1 MNERA
6 ISGRYQARLQ
16 YVDAAVMGAVTGRA
30 PQDEVT
36 DFVGRQGELAQIAA
50 MLERG
55 RLVTVVGPGGVGK
68 TRVSL
73 VAAARAAGNYPDG
86 VWIVE
91 QSGLRDPLLLPNTVA
106 SVLGLPEQDARS
118 ALDALLEYL
127 RDKRLLLILDTCEHL
142 LDACAD
148 LIQAILPEAP
158 GVTVLATSRQPLDT
172 LGEQNFAVQPLPVPD
187 SDTAELAELAEL
199 HRGGAVELFALR
211 AAAAVP
217 GFTVTAENAAD
228 VIGLCRR
235 LDGIPLAIELAAVQL
250 RSLALD
256 ELTRRLDHRFAV
268 LTGGRPG
275 ALERHQ
281 TLHTAIEWSYGL
293 CSVPERR
300 LWSRLSVF
308 AGTFS
313 LAAAEEVCAEV
324 ELERGDVV
332 NALIELVDKSVV
344 LREGSRYRM
353 LDTLREFGA
362 DRLAESGEEAACR
375 ARHIGRYL
383 AKARYFGAHFAD
395 DDQMKRYHELRETHA
410 NVRAALEY
418 ALGDPVGSAVPSE
431 PPVPAG
437 AGGMSGGVSGVAG
450 DSGLSGSGLAGG
462 LDRAG
467 GAAGPGGAADRWRSG
482 LEMACALYGYW
493 QISGLLGEGGYWLTK
508 ALERFPSAG
517 RERALALV
525 NRGFVRSFHGDISG
539 ALADC
544 EEGTEIG
551 LAIGD
556 DAIVAR
562 GYQHLHLTLTF
573 LGQHERALKVGAE
586 ARDRLRAC
594 GDRAGELIFMGQQ
607 GHLHHLAGRP
617 VESVA
622 TCEEGL
628 AMLGPGGGEQWLRS
642 YLYLIYGLALY
653 QMPGREAACEEVVR
667 QGLLGKSK
675 LGDIVGMAYALD
687 ILGWVSLKVG
697 LPERAAWLLGAAA
710 PLWDRTGAPF
720 SGTAIMEQFHL
731 DAERDA
737 AAAMGGERYA
747 AVHGTGVAYMKGQLN
762 DVARGASFQVQI
774 P

>member
-1 MNERA
+1 M
-6 ISGRYQARLQ
+6 
-16 YVDAAVMGAVTGRA
+16 
-30 PQDEVT
+30 
-36 DFVGRQGELAQIAA
+36 
-50 MLERG
+50 
-55 RLVTVVGPGGVGK
+55 
-68 TRVSL
+68 
-73 VAAARAAGNYPDG
+73 
-86 VWIVE
+86 WIVE

-187 SDTAELAELAEL
+187 SDTVELD
-199 HRGGAVELFALR
+199 RGDAVELFALR

-217 GFTVTAENAAD
+217 DFTVTAANAAD

-250 RSLALD
+250 RGLALD
-256 ELTRRLDHRFAV
+256 ELTKRLDHRFAV

-293 CSVPERR
+293 CSLPERR
-300 LWSRLSVF
+300 LWARLSVF

-383 AKARYFGAHFAD
+383 SKARYFGDHFAD
-395 DDQMKRYHELRETHA
+395 DDQMERYHELRETHS

-418 ALGDPVGSAVPSE
+418 ALGDPVGSPCRADDAAGRPGRPESG
-431 PPVPAG
+431 VPALRRLVR
-437 AGGMSGGVSGVAG
+437 SW
-450 DSGLSGSGLAGG
+450 
-462 LDRAG
+462 RAG
-467 GAAGPGGAADRWRSG
+467 RRDGGRPGEATGRWRSG

-508 ALERFPSAG
+508 ALERFPEAG

-525 NRGFVRSFHGDISG
+525 NRGFVRSFHGDIAG
-539 ALADC
+539 ARADC
-544 EEGTEIG
+544 EEGIEIG

-573 LGQHERALKVGAE
+573 LGQHDEALKVGTE
-586 ARDRLRAC
+586 ARGRLRAC
-594 GDRAGELIFMGQQ
+594 GDRAGEVIFMGQQ

-617 VESVA
+617 LESVA

-628 AMLGPGGGEQWLRS
+628 AMLGPGDGEQWLRS
-642 YLYLIYGLALY
+642 YLYLVYGLALY
-653 QMPGREAACEEVVR
+653 QMPGREAECEAVVR
-667 QGLLGKSK
+667 
-675 LGDIVGMAYALD
+675 A
-687 ILGWVSLKVG
+687 
-697 LPERAAWLLGAAA
+697 GAAGQVEA
-710 PLWDRTGAPF
+710 GRHRRHGVRARHPRLGVAQGRPARPGGLAARHRRSRSGTGAARRSAGPRSWSSSTSTR
-720 SGTAIMEQFHL
+720 SGTRRRRWA
-731 DAERDA
+731 R
-737 AAAMGGERYA
+737 ERYA

-762 DVARGASFQVQI
+762 DVARGPRSRFRSRSAFGFATVAALDAVVSR
-774 P
+774 

>member
-1 MNERA
+1 
-6 ISGRYQARLQ
+6 
-16 YVDAAVMGAVTGRA
+16 MGAVTGRA
-30 PQDEVT
+30 PQDEFT
-36 DFVGRQGELAQIAA
+36 DFVGRQSELAQIAA

-68 TRVSL
+68 TRVAL
-73 VAAARAAGNYPDG
+73 VAAAQAAGNYPDG

-106 SVLGLPEQDARS
+106 GVLGLPEQDARS
-118 ALDALLEYL
+118 ALDAVLEYL

-148 LIQAILPEAP
+148 LIQAVLPDSP
-158 GVTVLATSRQPLDT
+158 GVAVLATSRQPLDT

-187 SDTAELAELAEL
+187 FDLAEFDGGEAVEL
-199 HRGGAVELFALR
+199 DRGDAVELFALR

-217 GFTVTAENAAD
+217 DFTVTPANSAA

-250 RSLALD
+250 RGLALD
-256 ELTRRLDHRFAV
+256 ELIRRLDHRFAV

-293 CSVPERR
+293 CSLAERR
-300 LWSRLSVF
+300 LWMRLSVF
-308 AGTFS
+308 AGTFG

-324 ELERGDVV
+324 ELEKPDVV

-362 DRLAESGEEAACR
+362 ERLTASGEEATCR
-375 ARHIGRYL
+375 RRHIGRYL
-383 AKARYFGAHFAD
+383 SKARYFGQHFAD
-395 DDQMKRYHELRETHA
+395 DDQMVRYHELRETHS

-418 ALGDPVGSAVPSE
+418 ALGDPVEVPAVPA
-431 PPVPAG
+431 VPAMP
-437 AGGMSGGVSGVAG
+437 AGVTGMPGGS
-450 DSGLSGSGLAGG
+450 SGSGLAAG
-462 LDRAG
+462 LDG
-467 GAAGPGGAADRWRSG
+467 GAAGPGEATDRWRSG

-493 QISGLLGEGGYWLTK
+493 QISGMLREGEYWLSK
-508 ALERFPSAG
+508 ALERFPDDG

-525 NRGFVRSFHGDISG
+525 NRGFVRSFAGEITG

-544 EEGTEIG
+544 EEGTEIA
-551 LAIGD
+551 LALGD

-562 GYQHLHLTLTF
+562 GYQHMHLTLTF
-573 LGQHERALKVGAE
+573 LGRHDEALKVGAE
-586 ARDRLRAC
+586 ARERLRGC

-617 VESVA
+617 VESVS

-628 AMLGPGGGEQWLRS
+628 AMLGPGGGEQWLKS

-653 QMPGREAACEEVVR
+653 QMPGREAECEAVVR
-667 QGLLGKSK
+667 EGLLGKSK

-687 ILGWVSLKVG
+687 ILGWVSLKIG
-697 LPERAAWLLGAAA
+697 LPERTAWLLGTAK
-710 PLWDRTGAPF
+710 PLWDRSSAPF

-737 AAAMGGERYA
+737 AAAMGAEEYA
-747 AVHGTGVAYMKGQLN
+747 VAHETGVAYMKARLN
-762 DVARGASFQVQI
+762 DVARGESFQVQI

>member
-1 MNERA
+1 M
-6 ISGRYQARLQ
+6 
-16 YVDAAVMGAVTGRA
+16 
-30 PQDEVT
+30 
-36 DFVGRQGELAQIAA
+36 
-50 MLERG
+50 
-55 RLVTVVGPGGVGK
+55 
-68 TRVSL
+68 
-73 VAAARAAGNYPDG
+73 
-86 VWIVE
+86 WIVE

-118 ALDALLEYL
+118 ALDAVLEYL

-187 SDTAELAELAEL
+187 SDTVELD
-199 HRGGAVELFALR
+199 RGDAVELFALR

-217 GFTVTAENAAD
+217 DFTVTAANAAD

-250 RSLALD
+250 RGLALD
-256 ELTRRLDHRFAV
+256 ELTKRLDHRFAV

-293 CSVPERR
+293 CSLPEQR
-300 LWSRLSVF
+300 LWARLSVF

-362 DRLAESGEEAACR
+362 ERLAESGEEAACR

-383 AKARYFGAHFAD
+383 SMARYFGDHFAD
-395 DDQMKRYHELRETHA
+395 DDQMVRYHELRETHA

-418 ALGDPVGSAVPSE
+418 ALGTGRGPPCRPWCPPGSRGVGIRF
-431 PPVPAG
+431 
-437 AGGMSGGVSGVAG
+437 
-450 DSGLSGSGLAGG
+450 
-462 LDRAG
+462 RAG
-467 GAAGPGGAADRWRSG
+467 GRPDGGAPTRAGRPTGGGPGWRWLRAVRVLADLGAARRGRVLADARRSSDSPRPAATGRWRWST
-482 LEMACALYGYW
+482 
-493 QISGLLGEGGYWLTK
+493 GGSCG
-508 ALERFPSAG
+508 PST
-517 RERALALV
+517 
-525 NRGFVRSFHGDISG
+525 GDIAG

-573 LGQHERALKVGAE
+573 LGRHDEALKVGAE
-586 ARDRLRAC
+586 ARGRLRAC
-594 GDRAGELIFMGQQ
+594 GDRAGEVIFMGQQ

-617 VESVA
+617 LESVA
-622 TCEEGL
+622 TCQEGL

-653 QMPGREAACEEVVR
+653 QTPGREAECEAVVR

-697 LPERAAWLLGAAA
+697 LPERAAWLLGTAA
-710 PLWDRTGAPF
+710 PLWDRSSAPF

-737 AAAMGGERYA
+737 AAAMGAERYA
-747 AVHGTGVAYMKGQLN
+747 AAHGTGVAYMKGQLN

>member
-1 MNERA
+1 
-6 ISGRYQARLQ
+6 
-16 YVDAAVMGAVTGRA
+16 MGAVTGRA
-30 PQDEVT
+30 QQDEFT
-36 DFVGRQGELAQIAA
+36 DFVGRQDELAQIAA

-68 TRVSL
+68 TRVAL
-73 VAAARAAGNYPDG
+73 VAAAQAAGNYPDG

-158 GVTVLATSRQPLDT
+158 GVTVLATSRQPIDT

-187 SDTAELAELAEL
+187 SDTAELD
-199 HRGGAVELFALR
+199 RGDAVELFALR

-217 GFTVTAENAAD
+217 DFRVAPANAAD

-250 RSLALD
+250 RGLALD

-293 CSVPERR
+293 CSVTEQR
-300 LWSRLSVF
+300 LWTRLSVF

-332 NALIELVDKSVV
+332 KALIELVDKSVV

-362 DRLAESGEEAACR
+362 DRLAESGEEAAGR

-383 AKARYFGAHFAD
+383 SKARYFGEHFAD
-395 DDQMKRYHELRETHA
+395 DDQMDRYHELRETHS

-418 ALGDPVGSAVPSE
+418 ALGDPVGVESAGE
-431 PPVPAG
+431 
-437 AGGMSGGVSGVAG
+437 MT
-450 DSGLSGSGLAGG
+450 
-462 LDRAG
+462 
-467 GAAGPGGAADRWRSG
+467 DRWRSG
-482 LEMACALYGYW
+482 LKMACALYGYW

-508 ALERFPSAG
+508 ALERFPETG

-525 NRGFVRSFHGDISG
+525 NRGFVRSFHGDIAG

-573 LGQHERALKVGAE
+573 LGRHDEALKVGAE
-586 ARDRLRAC
+586 ARGRLRAC

-617 VESVA
+617 LESVA

-628 AMLGPGGGEQWLRS
+628 AMLGPGDGEQWLKS

-653 QMPGREAACEEVVR
+653 QMPGREAACEAVVR
-667 QGLLGKSK
+667 EGLLGKTK

-697 LPERAAWLLGAAA
+697 LPERAAWLLGTAA
-710 PLWDRTGAPF
+710 PLWDRSSAPF

-747 AVHGTGVAYMKGQLN
+747 AVHGAGVVYMKGQLN